1 MDITTL
7 SKEERRKITNKIY
20 YLKRTNNKKYIEYI
34 KKYRN
39 YNLNE
44 DEENDYI
51 KFNKLS
57 NIGQKQINIINDK
70 ILNFI
75 NLKANLPKEI
85 VDNFLS
91 IEI

>member
-20 YLKRTNNKKYIEYI
+20 YLKRTNNKKYIDMI

-39 YNLNE
+39 YDLNE

-75 NLKANLPKEI
+75 NNKSNLPKEI

>member
-20 YLKRTNNKKYIEYI
+20 YLKRTNNKKYIDMI

-39 YNLNE
+39 YELNE

-75 NLKANLPKEI
+75 NNKSNLPKEI